1 MLKNALKRSQGIH
14 KMEIINTVVPMDDM
28 DKKRQELRDKLL
40 EASLPHVIFD
50 GWSLKS
56 LQAATVDLG
65 IKEGM
70 IYTVFVDPG
79 SELIEHFSDW
89 ADRRMLARLDKL
101 DLESMKI
108 RDRITVAVRSR
119 LEELSGYEEALR
131 RSVLKSSPSYLY
143 KTVDLIWRRAGDK
156 AVDFNFY
163 SKRAL
168 LAAVLS
174 STTIYWLDDKSVDHA
189 KTWEF
194 LDRRIFDVMRIPKV
208 KASLRKVVDITLKP
222 SLDSPVDIPIKFCSA
237 IPTSKNFSGYLFL

>member
-1 MLKNALKRSQGIH
+1 MSKNSLKHSQGIH
-14 KMEIINTVVPMDDM
+14 KTEIFKTVAPMDNM

-163 SKRAL
+163 SKRVL
-168 LAAVLS
+168 LTAVLS
-174 STTIYWLDDKSVDHA
+174 STTLYWLDDNSEDHT

-194 LDRRIFDVMRIPKV
+194 LDRRISDVMRIPKI
-208 KASLRKVVDITLKP
+208 KDKLKTIINLSLR
-222 SLDSPVDIPIKFCSA
+222 PIK
-237 IPTSKNFSGYLFL
+237 KK

>member
-1 MLKNALKRSQGIH
+1 MLKNSLKRSQGIH
-14 KMEIINTVVPMDDM
+14 KTEIINTVVPMDNM

-40 EASLPHVIFD
+40 EASLPHVVFD

-56 LQAATVDLG
+56 LQAATADLG

-174 STTIYWLDDKSVDHA
+174 STTIYWLDDKSVDHT

-194 LDRRIFDVMRIPKV
+194 LDRRISDVMRIPKV
-208 KASLRKVVDITLKP
+208 KASLRKIVDKTLT
-222 SLDSPVDIPIKFCSA
+222 PIAKKWGVCKA
-237 IPTSKNFSGYLFL
+237 T

>member
-1 MLKNALKRSQGIH
+1 MLKNSLKRSQGIH
-14 KMEIINTVVPMDDM
+14 KTEIINTVVPMDNM

-174 STTIYWLDDKSVDHA
+174 STTIYWLDDKSADHT

-194 LDRRIFDVMRIPKV
+194 LDRRISDVMRIPKV
-208 KASLRKVVDITLKP
+208 KASLRKVVDITLT
-222 SLDSPVDIPIKFCSA
+222 PIAKKWGVCKA
-237 IPTSKNFSGYLFL
+237 T

>member
-1 MLKNALKRSQGIH
+1 MLKNSLKRSQGIH
-14 KMEIINTVVPMDDM
+14 KTEIINTVVPMDNM

-40 EASLPHVIFD
+40 EASLPHVVFD

-56 LQAATVDLG
+56 LQAATADLG

-174 STTIYWLDDKSVDHA
+174 STTIYWLDDKSVDHT

-194 LDRRIFDVMRIPKV
+194 LDRRISDVMRIPKV
-208 KASLRKVVDITLKP
+208 KANLRKVVDITLT
-222 SLDSPVDIPIKFCSA
+222 PIAKKWGVCKA
-237 IPTSKNFSGYLFL
+237 T

>member
-1 MLKNALKRSQGIH
+1 MELLK
-14 KMEIINTVVPMDDM
+14 TVEPMDNM
-28 DKKRQELRDKLL
+28 DKKRQELKDKLL
-40 EASLPHVIFD
+40 EASLPHIIFD

-56 LQAATVDLG
+56 LRAATSDLG

-70 IYTVFVDPG
+70 IYTVFVDPE

-89 ADRRMLARLDKL
+89 ADRRMLARLDKM
-101 DLESMKI
+101 DLESMKV
-108 RDRITVAVRSR
+108 RERITKAVRWR
-119 LEELSGYEEALR
+119 LEELSGQEEALR
-131 RSVLKSSPSYLY
+131 RSILKSSPRHLY

-174 STTIYWLDDKSVDHA
+174 STTLYWLDDKSENHA

-194 LDRRIFDVMRIPKV
+194 LDRRISDVMRIPKV
-208 KASLRKVVDITLKP
+208 KANLKKVIDLSVT
-222 SLDSPVDIPIKFCSA
+222 PIAKRWGSWK
-237 IPTSKNFSGYLFL
+237 TT

>member
-1 MLKNALKRSQGIH
+1 MLKNSLKRSQGIH
-14 KMEIINTVVPMDDM
+14 KTEIINTVVPMDNM

-131 RSVLKSSPSYLY
+131 RTVLKSSPSYLY

-168 LAAVLS
+168 LAAVLC
-174 STTIYWLDDKSVDHA
+174 STTIYWLDDKSADHT

-194 LDRRIFDVMRIPKV
+194 LDRRISDVMRIPKV
-208 KASLRKVVDITLKP
+208 KANLRKVVDLTLT
-222 SLDSPVDIPIKFCSA
+222 PIAKKWGVCKA
-237 IPTSKNFSGYLFL
+237 T